1 MFKQNRK
8 TDSCLPVAVLVMMLA
23 AAAILTGCKKTA
35 PEQPTTNR
43 TSPQNEQLPSDQTS
57 STAPKTATSQ
67 TAAPTDPDKA
77 KPQSVTPTDPKK
89 SLISIIRAARAARSW
104 GPNYTSLINK
114 KAPEF
119 TLTDINGKKHKLSD
133 YRGKKVVLMLWATWC
148 PPCKATIPH
157 LMELR
162 RAVGEDELAIM
173 GISHITEDP
182 PNTAEIIKQFAE
194 DRKINYTVIAAQ
206 IGSAGNPYDAIH
218 QLPTF
223 LFIEPD
229 GTIKLPATGSISLAE
244 FKAILEAEW
253 P

>member
-23 AAAILTGCKKTA
+23 VAAILTGCKKTA

-43 TSPQNEQLPSDQTS
+43 NSPQNEQLPSDQTS
-57 STAPKTATSQ
+57 STAPNKTATSQ

-77 KPQSVTPTDPKK
+77 KPQSITPTNPKK
-89 SLISIIRAARAARSW
+89 SLISIIRAARTWA
-104 GPNYTSLINK
+104 PNYTSLINK
-114 KAPEF
+114 KAPDF

-133 YRGKKVVLMLWATWC
+133 YRGKKVVLMFWATWC

-157 LMELR
+157 LMDLR
-162 RAVGEDELAIM
+162 KAVGEDKLAIM
-173 GISHITEDP
+173 GISRITEDP

-194 DRKINYTVIAAQ
+194 DREINYTVIAAQ
-206 IGSAGNPYDAIH
+206 IGSAGDPYDALR

-229 GTIKLPATGSISLAE
+229 GTIKLPATGPISLAE

>member
-1 MFKQNRK
+1 MFKENRR
-8 TDSCLPVAVLVMMLA
+8 TRFSLPVAVLVMMLA

-57 STAPKTATSQ
+57 STTPKTATSQ
-67 TAAPTDPDKA
+67 TAAPTDPNKA

-89 SLISIIRAARAARSW
+89 SLISIIRAARTW

-114 KAPEF
+114 EAPDF

-133 YRGKKVVLMLWATWC
+133 YRGKKVVLMFWATWC

-162 RAVGEDELAIM
+162 EAVGEDKLAIM
-173 GISHITEDP
+173 GISHITEYP
-182 PNTAEIIKQFAE
+182 PNTAEMIKQFAE

-206 IGSAGNPYDAIH
+206 IGSAGDPYDAIH
-218 QLPTF
+218 QLPTL

-229 GTIKLPATGSISLAE
+229 GTIKLSATGSISLAE

>member
-8 TDSCLPVAVLVMMLA
+8 TDSCLAVVAFLMMFA
-23 AAAILTGCKKTA
+23 TVATFSGCKKTA

-43 TSPQNEQLPSDQTS
+43 TSPQNEQLRSDQTS
-57 STAPKTATSQ
+57 SAAPKTANSQ
-67 TAAPTDPDKA
+67 TAAPTDPNKA
-77 KPQSVTPTDPKK
+77 KPQNVTPTDPKK
-89 SLISIIRAARAARSW
+89 SLMSIIRAARAARSW

-114 KAPEF
+114 EAPDF

-133 YRGKKVVLMLWATWC
+133 YRGKKVVLMFWATWC

-162 RAVGEDELAIM
+162 RAVGEDKLAIM

-206 IGSAGNPYDAIH
+206 IGSAGDPYDAIH
-218 QLPTF
+218 QLPTL

-229 GTIKLPATGSISLAE
+229 GTIKLSATGPISLAE

>member
-1 MFKQNRK
+1 MFKENRK
-8 TDSCLPVAVLVMMLA
+8 TRFSLPVAVLVMVLA

-67 TAAPTDPDKA
+67 TAAPSDPDKA

-89 SLISIIRAARAARSW
+89 SLTSIIRAARSW

-114 KAPEF
+114 EAPDF

-148 PPCKATIPH
+148 PPCKTTIPH

-162 RAVGEDELAIM
+162 KAVGEDKLAIM
-173 GISHITEDP
+173 GISHITEYP

-206 IGSAGNPYDAIH
+206 IGSAGDPYDAIH
-218 QLPTF
+218 QLPTL

-229 GTIKLPATGSISLAE
+229 GTIKLSATGSISLAE